1 MSKFMNPIRYKNLFF
16 LLFFISVNLCHAQMA
31 VPFKERYKAN
41 IKGDMT
47 IIANSILNRI
57 DKKNSPNDP
66 YNDQSIDAITNDEV
80 DMEYIDIDT
89 DKQTFSS
96 SSAALFQKD
105 EASKKIVYAGLYWSA
120 TYKYESGYKKGEDKF
135 VAFDNTREPFEEVLV
150 KFPTQKEYTAIKGE
164 IIFDGLKQKE
174 FKDAAPYAVYA
185 NITEQVKALENPFGF
200 YSVANIRAT
209 QGTLI
214 GGSAAGWTMIFV
226 YEDASMSEKF
236 IVSHDGFAGAS
247 SESVNVIFKGFKTQ
261 PQGNVQVKL
270 AGAALEGDFKVDGD
284 LFMFGSTKNK
294 DFTNVKTVT
303 RRYSNFFDSSITIE
317 DEHFK
322 YRIPDSK
329 NTLGYDSFLTT
340 LSNYNNRFIG
350 NNLDEATVRFKSS
363 GDVFYLFFS
372 AMAIETKP
380 AVETQEDNTK
390 LVYEDSKFKVVDKTT
405 NEEIVQGQTAED
417 SLSASLAQKAID
429 GLAQDSKEN
438 TKPIAERNEKITQE
452 KETKPVVASK
462 PIVEEEKTK
471 VKEAKEETKP
481 VVALKSDTKKVA
493 SKPLTSKTE
502 EIVVK
507 TEEPKTSI
515 KPDVAKV
522 TKTAEVKPE
531 SKPVVVAPEA
541 VKTETPKE
549 NKPVEVE
556 ILNDIDSP
564 KGYYLVV
571 NVFNERMN
579 AARFMKVLR
588 DNGLNPNYFVNPTNN
603 YMYVYLGY
611 VTSREEAD
619 KLIENK
625 LNNLYTEEMWIL
637 VVNMNK

>member
-1 MSKFMNPIRYKNLFF
+1 MSKFMNRKRYKNLF
-16 LLFFISVNLCHAQMA
+16 LILFFICVNWCHAQMA

-66 YNDQSIDAITNDEV
+66 YNDQSIDAITNDEI

-96 SSAALFQKD
+96 SSAALFQKN
-105 EASKKIVYAGLYWSA
+105 EAAKKIVYAGLYWSA

-150 KFPTQKEYTAIKGE
+150 KFPDQKEYSTVKGE
-164 IIFDGLKQKE
+164 IIFDGLKHRE

-185 NITEQVKALENPFGF
+185 DITEQVKALDNPFGF
-200 YSVANIRAT
+200 YMVANVRAT

-247 SESVNVIFKGFKTQ
+247 SESVNVVFKGFKTQ

-284 LFMFGSTKNK
+284 LFMFGSSKNK

-322 YRIPDSK
+322 YRIPDGK

-350 NNLDEATVRFKSS
+350 NNADEATVRFKSS

-380 AVETQEDNTK
+380 ATIATADNTK
-390 LVYEDSKFKVVDKTT
+390 LVYEDNKFKVFDKNT
-405 NEEIVQGQTAED
+405 NEEIVQNQTAED
-417 SLSASLAQKAID
+417 STATLLAIKAKEAFSQET
-429 GLAQDSKEN
+429 LENSKQ
-438 TKPIAERNEKITQE
+438 IAEQNEKINEVKEIKQ
-452 KETKPVVASK
+452 ETKPVEASK
-462 PIVEEEKTK
+462 P
-471 VKEAKEETKP
+471 ETKKEVLTP
-481 VVALKSDTKKVA
+481 PITKNEA
-493 SKPLTSKTE
+493 
-502 EIVVK
+502 VVK
-507 TEEPKTSI
+507 KDEPKTAV
-515 KPDVAKV
+515 KPDVTTV
-522 TKTAEVKPE
+522 TKSDEVK
-531 SKPVVVAPEA
+531 SKINPIVVAPEA
-541 VKTETPKE
+541 VKSEIPKE
-549 NKPVEVE
+549 NKSVEV
-556 ILNDIDSP
+556 LNDIDSP

-571 NVFNERMN
+571 NVFNERVN
-579 AARFMKVLR
+579 AARFMKSLR
-588 DNGLNPNYFVNPTNN
+588 DKGLNPNYFTNPANN

-611 VTSREEAD
+611 VTSREEAE

-625 LNNLYTEEMWIL
+625 LNNLYTEETWIL

>member
-1 MSKFMNPIRYKNLFF
+1 MNRKRCKNLFL
-16 LLFFISVNLCHAQMA
+16 LLFFISVSWCQAQMA
-31 VPFKERYKAN
+31 IPFKERYKAN

-66 YNDQSIDAITNDEV
+66 YNDQSINAITNDEI
-80 DMEYIDIDT
+80 DMEYIDIDD

-135 VAFDNTREPFEEVLV
+135 VAFDKTREPFEEILV
-150 KFPTQKEYTAIKGE
+150 KFPDQKEYTTIKGE
-164 IIFDGLKQKE
+164 IIFDGLKDKK

-185 NITEQVKALENPFGF
+185 DVTQQVQELGNPFGF
-200 YSVANIRAT
+200 YTVANVRAT

-226 YEDASMSEKF
+226 YEDLSMSEKF

-247 SESVNVIFKGFKTQ
+247 SESVNVVFKGFKTL
-261 PQGNVQVKL
+261 PEGNVNVKL

-284 LFMFGSTKNK
+284 LFLFGSTKNK
-294 DFTNVKTVT
+294 DFTNVKTIT

-317 DEHFK
+317 DEQFR

-350 NNLDEATVRFKSS
+350 NNLDEATVQFKSS
-363 GDVFYLFFS
+363 GDVFYLFLS

-380 AVETQEDNTK
+380 IKEEQEDNTK
-390 LVYEDSKFKVVDKTT
+390 LVYQDDKFKIVDKTT
-405 NEEIVQGQTAED
+405 NKEVVQKQPLQGSDET
-417 SLSASLAQKAID
+417 LLAQK
-429 GLAQDSKEN
+429 SKEAFAKDTSEN
-438 TKPIAERNEKITQE
+438 SKVIDEKTQNIAFEKEIQQETKPIAELIPETEKEVSAKSIDIAPKKETVVKKE
-452 KETKPVVASK
+452 EPKTLIKAEVSTVTKSIEPETKPVISVS
-462 PIVEEEKTK
+462 
-471 VKEAKEETKP
+471 ET
-481 VVALKSDTKKVA
+481 
-493 SKPLTSKTE
+493 
-502 EIVVK
+502 
-507 TEEPKTSI
+507 PK
-515 KPDVAKV
+515 A
-522 TKTAEVKPE
+522 
-531 SKPVVVAPEA
+531 
-541 VKTETPKE
+541 ETPKE
-549 NKPVEVE
+549 NEVLEVEV
-556 ILNDIDSP
+556 LNDIDSP

-571 NVFNERMN
+571 NVFNERVN
-579 AARFMKVLR
+579 AARFMKSLR
-588 DNGLNPNYFVNPTNN
+588 DKGLDPNYFTNPVNN
-603 YMYVYLGY
+603 YMYVYLDY
-611 VTSREEAD
+611 VSTRQDAD

-625 LNNLYTEEMWIL
+625 LNNSYTEEMWIL
-637 VVNMNK
+637 VVNMNN

>member
-1 MSKFMNPIRYKNLFF
+1 
-16 LLFFISVNLCHAQMA
+16 MA

-57 DKKNSPNDP
+57 DKKHSPNDP
-66 YNDQSIDAITNDEV
+66 YNDQSIDAITNDEI

-96 SSAALFQKD
+96 SSAALFQKN
-105 EASKKIVYAGLYWSA
+105 EAAKKIVYAGLYWSA

-150 KFPTQKEYTAIKGE
+150 KFPDQKEYATVKGE
-164 IIFDGLKQKE
+164 IIFDGLKHRE

-185 NITEQVKALENPFGF
+185 DITEQVKALNNPFGF
-200 YSVANIRAT
+200 YMVANVRAT

-247 SESVNVIFKGFKTQ
+247 SESVNVVFKGFKTQ
-261 PQGNVQVKL
+261 PQGNILVKL

-322 YRIPDSK
+322 YRIPDGK

-380 AVETQEDNTK
+380 VVETQEDTTK
-390 LVYEDSKFKVVDKTT
+390 LVYEDNKFKVVDKTT
-405 NEEIVQGQTAED
+405 NEEIVQNQTAED
-417 SLSASLAQKAID
+417 SLSASSAQKTID

-438 TKPIAERNEKITQE
+438 TKPIVAEIEKIAEVKKTKQE
-452 KETKPVVASK
+452 PKPVVTSK
-462 PIVEEEKTK
+462 PEPKKEPSTPIAKNETV
-471 VKEAKEETKP
+471 VKKEESK
-481 VVALKSDTKKVA
+481 A
-493 SKPLTSKTE
+493 S
-502 EIVVK
+502 V
-507 TEEPKTSI
+507 
-515 KPDVAKV
+515 KPDVATV
-522 TKTAEVKPE
+522 TKIAEVKP
-531 SKPVVVAPEA
+531 KTNPVVIAPET
-541 VKTETPKE
+541 VKTEIPKE
-549 NKPVEVE
+549 NKSVEV
-556 ILNDIDSP
+556 LNDIDSP

-571 NVFNERMN
+571 NVFNERVN
-579 AARFMKVLR
+579 AARFMKSLR
-588 DNGLNPNYFVNPTNN
+588 DKGLNPNYFTNPANN

-611 VTSREEAD
+611 VTSREEAE

-625 LNNLYTEEMWIL
+625 LNNLYTEETWIL

>member
-1 MSKFMNPIRYKNLFF
+1 MSKFMNRKRYKNLF
-16 LLFFISVNLCHAQMA
+16 LILFFICVNWCHAQMA

-57 DKKNSPNDP
+57 DRKNSPNDP
-66 YNDQSIDAITNDEV
+66 YNDQSIDAITNDEI

-96 SSAALFQKD
+96 SSAALFQKN

-150 KFPTQKEYTAIKGE
+150 KFPDQKEYSTVKGE
-164 IIFDGLKQKE
+164 IIFDGLKHRE

-185 NITEQVKALENPFGF
+185 DITEQVKALDNPFGF
-200 YSVANIRAT
+200 YMVANVRAT

-247 SESVNVIFKGFKTQ
+247 SESVNVVFKGFKTQ

-284 LFMFGSTKNK
+284 LFMFGSSKNK

-390 LVYEDSKFKVVDKTT
+390 LVYEDNKLKLVDKIS
-405 NEEIVQGQTAED
+405 NEEIVHNKPKVD
-417 SLSASLAQKAID
+417 SDETLLALKA
-429 GLAQDSKEN
+429 KEALTKDN
-438 TKPIAERNEKITQE
+438 VEYSKPITEQSEKIAE
-452 KETKPVVASK
+452 IKEIKSEPKPVAASK
-462 PIVEEEKTK
+462 P
-471 VKEAKEETKP
+471 ETKKEVSTP
-481 VVALKSDTKKVA
+481 PIAKKE
-493 SKPLTSKTE
+493 T
-502 EIVVK
+502 VVK
-507 TEEPKTSI
+507 KEEPKTSV
-515 KPDVAKV
+515 KPDVETVAKI
-522 TKTAEVKPE
+522 AEVKPK
-531 SKPVVVAPEA
+531 SNPIAAAAEA
-541 VKTETPKE
+541 IKTETPKE
-549 NKPVEVE
+549 SKQPEIEV
-556 ILNDIDSP
+556 LNDIDSP

-571 NVFNERMN
+571 NVFNERVN
-579 AARFMKVLR
+579 AARFMKSLR
-588 DNGLNPNYFVNPTNN
+588 DKGLNPNYFTNPANN
-603 YMYVYLGY
+603 YMYVYLGF
-611 VTSREEAD
+611 VNSREEAD
-619 KLIENK
+619 KLINSK
-625 LNNLYTEEMWIL
+625 LNNLYNEEMWIL

>member
-1 MSKFMNPIRYKNLFF
+1 MNRKRCKNLFL
-16 LLFFISVNLCHAQMA
+16 LLFFISVSWCQAQMA
-31 VPFKERYKAN
+31 IPFKERYKAN

-66 YNDQSIDAITNDEV
+66 YNDQSINAITNDEI
-80 DMEYIDIDT
+80 DMEYIDIDD

-105 EASKKIVYAGLYWSA
+105 EASIKIVYAGLYWSA

-135 VAFDNTREPFEEVLV
+135 VAFDKTRESFEEILV
-150 KFPTQKEYTAIKGE
+150 KFPDQKEYTTIKGE
-164 IIFDGLKQKE
+164 IIFDGLKDKK

-185 NITEQVKALENPFGF
+185 DVTQQVQELGNPFGF
-200 YSVANIRAT
+200 YTVANVRAT

-226 YEDASMSEKF
+226 YEDLSMSEKF

-247 SESVNVIFKGFKTQ
+247 SESVNVVFKGFKTQ
-261 PQGNVQVKL
+261 PEGNVNVKL

-294 DFTNVKTVT
+294 DFTNVKTIT

-317 DEHFK
+317 DEQFR

-350 NNLDEATVRFKSS
+350 NNLDEATVQFKSS

-380 AVETQEDNTK
+380 IKEEQEDNTDNTK
-390 LVYEDSKFKVVDKTT
+390 LVYQDDKFKIVDKTT
-405 NEEIVQGQTAED
+405 NKEVVQKQPLQGLDET
-417 SLSASLAQKAID
+417 LLAQK
-429 GLAQDSKEN
+429 SKEAFAKDTSEN
-438 TKPIAERNEKITQE
+438 SKVIDEKTQNIAFEKEIQQETKPIAELIPETKKEVSAKSIDIAPK
-452 KETKPVVASK
+452 KET
-462 PIVEEEKTK
+462 
-471 VKEAKEETKP
+471 
-481 VVALKSDTKKVA
+481 
-493 SKPLTSKTE
+493 
-502 EIVVK
+502 VVK
-507 TEEPKTSI
+507 KEEPKTSI
-515 KPDVAKV
+515 KAEVSTV
-522 TKTAEVKPE
+522 TKSIEPE
-531 SKPVVVAPEA
+531 TKPVIA
-541 VKTETPKE
+541 VSETPKAETPKE
-549 NKPVEVE
+549 NEVLEVEV
-556 ILNDIDSP
+556 LNDIDSP

-571 NVFNERMN
+571 NVFNERVN
-579 AARFMKVLR
+579 AARFMKSLR
-588 DNGLNPNYFVNPTNN
+588 DKGLDPNYFTNPVNN
-603 YMYVYLGY
+603 YMYVYLDY
-611 VTSREEAD
+611 VSTRQDAD

-625 LNNLYTEEMWIL
+625 LNNSYTEEMWIL
-637 VVNMNK
+637 VVNMNN

>member
-1 MSKFMNPIRYKNLFF
+1 MNRIRYKNLFF

-66 YNDQSIDAITNDEV
+66 YNDQSIDAITNDEI

-96 SSAALFQKD
+96 SSAALFQKN

-120 TYKYESGYKKGEDKF
+120 TYKYESGYKKGQDKF
-135 VAFDNTREPFEEVLV
+135 VAFDNTREPFEEVVV
-150 KFPTQKEYTAIKGE
+150 KFPDQKEYTTIKGE
-164 IIFDGLKQKE
+164 IIFDGLKHKE
-174 FKDAAPYAVYA
+174 FKDASPYAVYA
-185 NITEQVKALENPFGF
+185 DITEQVKALKNPFGF
-200 YSVANIRAT
+200 YTVGNVRAT

-247 SESVNVIFKGFKTQ
+247 SESVNVVFKGFKTQ

-284 LFMFGSTKNK
+284 LFMFGSSKNK
-294 DFTNVKTVT
+294 DFTNVKTIT

-322 YRIPDSK
+322 YRIPDGK

-350 NNLDEATVRFKSS
+350 NNADEATVRFKSS

-372 AMAIETKP
+372 AMAIETKS
-380 AVETQEDNTK
+380 AVEVQADTTK
-390 LVYEDSKFKVVDKTT
+390 LVYEDNKFKVVDKTT
-405 NEEIVQGQTAED
+405 NEEIVQNQTAED
-417 SLSASLAQKAID
+417 SLSTSLAQKAID

-438 TKPIAERNEKITQE
+438 TKAIVAEVEKIPE
-452 KETKPVVASK
+452 VKETKQEPK
-462 PIVEEEKTK
+462 PAVTAKP
-471 VKEAKEETKP
+471 EAKKEPSTPIAIKET
-481 VVALKSDTKKVA
+481 VTKK
-493 SKPLTSKTE
+493 
-502 EIVVK
+502 
-507 TEEPKTSI
+507 EEPKTST

-522 TKTAEVKPE
+522 TKTEEVKPE
-531 SKPVVVAPEA
+531 SKPVVVASET
-541 VKTETPKE
+541 VKSEKPKE

-556 ILNDIDSP
+556 VLNDIDSP

-588 DNGLNPNYFVNPTNN
+588 DKGLNPNYFINPANN

-637 VVNMNK
+637 VINMNK

>member
-1 MSKFMNPIRYKNLFF
+1 MNRKRYKNLF
-16 LLFFISVNLCHAQMA
+16 LILFFICVNWCHAQMA

-66 YNDQSIDAITNDEV
+66 YNDQSIDAITNDEI

-96 SSAALFQKD
+96 SSAALFQKN
-105 EASKKIVYAGLYWSA
+105 EAAKKIVYAGLYWSA

-150 KFPTQKEYTAIKGE
+150 KFPNQKEYSTVKGE
-164 IIFDGLKQKE
+164 IIFDGLKHRE

-185 NITEQVKALENPFGF
+185 DITEQVKALDNPFGF
-200 YSVANIRAT
+200 YMVANVRAT

-261 PQGNVQVKL
+261 PEGNVQVKL

-284 LFMFGSTKNK
+284 LFMFGSSKNK

-322 YRIPDSK
+322 YRIPDGK

-340 LSNYNNRFIG
+340 LTNYNNRFIG
-350 NNLDEATVRFKSS
+350 NNADEATVRFKSS

-380 AVETQEDNTK
+380 ATIATADNTK
-390 LVYEDSKFKVVDKTT
+390 LVYEDNKFKVFDKNT
-405 NEEIVQGQTAED
+405 NEEIVQNQTAED
-417 SLSASLAQKAID
+417 STATLLAIKAKEAFSQET
-429 GLAQDSKEN
+429 LENSKQ
-438 TKPIAERNEKITQE
+438 IAEQNEKINEVKEIKQ
-452 KETKPVVASK
+452 ETKPVEASK
-462 PIVEEEKTK
+462 L
-471 VKEAKEETKP
+471 ETKKEVLTP
-481 VVALKSDTKKVA
+481 PITKNEA
-493 SKPLTSKTE
+493 
-502 EIVVK
+502 VVK
-507 TEEPKTSI
+507 KDEPKTAV
-515 KPDVAKV
+515 KPDVTTV
-522 TKTAEVKPE
+522 TKSDEVK
-531 SKPVVVAPEA
+531 SKINPIVVAPEA
-541 VKTETPKE
+541 VKSEIPKE
-549 NKPVEVE
+549 NKSVEV
-556 ILNDIDSP
+556 LNDIDSP

-571 NVFNERMN
+571 NVFNERVN
-579 AARFMKVLR
+579 AARFMKSLR
-588 DNGLNPNYFVNPTNN
+588 DKGLNPNYFTNPANN

-611 VTSREEAD
+611 VTSREEAE

-625 LNNLYTEEMWIL
+625 LNNLYTEETWIL

>member
-1 MSKFMNPIRYKNLFF
+1 
-16 LLFFISVNLCHAQMA
+16 MA

-57 DKKNSPNDP
+57 DRKNSPNDP
-66 YNDQSIDAITNDEV
+66 YNDQSIDAITNDEI

-96 SSAALFQKD
+96 SSAALFQKN

-150 KFPTQKEYTAIKGE
+150 KFPDQKEYSTVKGE
-164 IIFDGLKQKE
+164 IIFDGLKHRE

-185 NITEQVKALENPFGF
+185 DITEQVKALDNPFGF
-200 YSVANIRAT
+200 YMVANVRAT

-247 SESVNVIFKGFKTQ
+247 SESVNVVFKGFKTQ

-284 LFMFGSTKNK
+284 LFMFGSSKNK

-390 LVYEDSKFKVVDKTT
+390 LVYEDNKLKLVDKIS
-405 NEEIVQGQTAED
+405 NEEIVHNKPKVD
-417 SLSASLAQKAID
+417 SDETLLALKA
-429 GLAQDSKEN
+429 KEALTKDN
-438 TKPIAERNEKITQE
+438 VEYSKPITEQSEKIAE
-452 KETKPVVASK
+452 IKEIKSEPKPVAASK
-462 PIVEEEKTK
+462 P
-471 VKEAKEETKP
+471 ETKKEVSTP
-481 VVALKSDTKKVA
+481 PIAKKE
-493 SKPLTSKTE
+493 T
-502 EIVVK
+502 VVK
-507 TEEPKTSI
+507 KEEPKTSV
-515 KPDVAKV
+515 KPDVETVAKI
-522 TKTAEVKPE
+522 AEVKPK
-531 SKPVVVAPEA
+531 SNPIAAAAEA
-541 VKTETPKE
+541 IKTETPKE
-549 NKPVEVE
+549 SKQPEIEV
-556 ILNDIDSP
+556 LNDIDSP

-571 NVFNERMN
+571 NVFNERVN
-579 AARFMKVLR
+579 AARFMKSLR
-588 DNGLNPNYFVNPTNN
+588 DKGLNPNYFTNPANN
-603 YMYVYLGY
+603 YMYVYLGF
-611 VTSREEAD
+611 VNSREEAD
-619 KLIENK
+619 KLINSK
-625 LNNLYTEEMWIL
+625 LNNLYNEEMWIL

>member
-1 MSKFMNPIRYKNLFF
+1 MNQIRYKNLF
-16 LLFFISVNLCHAQMA
+16 LVLFFISVNFCHAQMA

-57 DKKNSPNDP
+57 DKKNSPNNP
-66 YNDQSIDAITNDEV
+66 YNDQSIDAITNDEI

-96 SSAALFQKD
+96 SSAALFQKN

-135 VAFDNTREPFEEVLV
+135 VAFDKSRESFQDVLV
-150 KFPTQKEYTAIKGE
+150 KFPDQKEYATIKGE
-164 IIFDGLKQKE
+164 IIFDGLKHKE

-185 NITEQVKALENPFGF
+185 DITEQVKDLKNPFGF
-200 YSVANIRAT
+200 YTVANVRAT

-247 SESVNVIFKGFKTQ
+247 NEVVDVVFTGFKTQ
-261 PQGNVQVKL
+261 PQGNVHVKL

-284 LFMFGSTKNK
+284 LFMFGSSKNK
-294 DFTNVKTVT
+294 DFTNVKTLT

-350 NNLDEATVRFKSS
+350 NNLDEATVRFKST

-380 AVETQEDNTK
+380 AIETQEDNTK
-390 LVYEDSKFKVVDKTT
+390 FVYENNTFKLVDKTT
-405 NEEIVQGQTAED
+405 NEEIVQNQTTVD
-417 SLSASLAQKAID
+417 SLSASLAQKTID
-429 GLAQDSKEN
+429 GLAQVSKEKTKSMAEQN
-438 TKPIAERNEKITQE
+438 EIIPQNKETKPIAASKPSVEEDKAIV

-462 PIVEEEKTK
+462 P
-471 VKEAKEETKP
+471 
-481 VVALKSDTKKVA
+481 DTKKDV
-493 SKPLTSKTE
+493 SRPLTSKTE
-502 EIVVK
+502 EVVAK
-507 TEEPKTSI
+507 KEEPKTS
-515 KPDVAKV
+515 KKQDVAKV
-522 TKTAEVKPE
+522 VKSDEVKTE
-531 SKPVVVAPEA
+531 SKPVVVSETVKPENS
-541 VKTETPKE
+541 KETKPKE
-549 NKPVEVE
+549 IEV
-556 ILNDIDSP
+556 LNDIDSP

-571 NVFNERMN
+571 NVFNERVN
-579 AARFMKVLR
+579 AARFMKSLR
-588 DNGLNPNYFVNPTNN
+588 DKGLDPNYFVNPANN
-603 YMYVYLGY
+603 YMYVYLNY
-611 VTSREEAD
+611 VNSRDEAE
-619 KLIENK
+619 KLVENK

-637 VVNMNK
+637 VINMNK

>member
-1 MSKFMNPIRYKNLFF
+1 MNRIRYKILFF

-66 YNDQSIDAITNDEV
+66 YNDQSIDAITNDEI

-96 SSAALFQKD
+96 SSAALFQKN
-105 EASKKIVYAGLYWSA
+105 EASKKIIYAGLYWSA

-150 KFPTQKEYTAIKGE
+150 KFPDQKEYATIKGE
-164 IIFDGLKQKE
+164 IIFDGLKHKE

-185 NITEQVKALENPFGF
+185 DITEQVKALKNPFGF
-200 YSVANIRAT
+200 YTVGNVRAT

-247 SESVNVIFKGFKTQ
+247 SESVNVVFKGFKTQ

-284 LFMFGSTKNK
+284 LFMFGSSKNK

-322 YRIPDSK
+322 YRIPDGK

-350 NNLDEATVRFKSS
+350 NNMEEATVRFKSS

-372 AMAIETKP
+372 SMAIETKP
-380 AVETQEDNTK
+380 AVEKQEDNTK
-390 LVYEDSKFKVVDKTT
+390 VVYEDNKFKVVDKTN
-405 NEEIVQGQTAED
+405 NEEIVQNQTTED
-417 SLSASLAQKAID
+417 STAALLALKA
-429 GLAQDSKEN
+429 KEAFTQN
-438 TKPIAERNEKITQE
+438 TLENSKPIAEQNKKI
-452 KETKPVVASK
+452 
-462 PIVEEEKTK
+462 
-471 VKEAKEETKP
+471 
-481 VVALKSDTKKVA
+481 
-493 SKPLTSKTE
+493 
-502 EIVVK
+502 
-507 TEEPKTSI
+507 
-515 KPDVAKV
+515 
-522 TKTAEVKPE
+522 AEVKEIKQETKQVTVSKQETKKEVSTVSSSPIAKKEMVVKKEE
-531 SKPVVVAPEA
+531 SE
-541 VKTETPKE
+541 VKTPVKQEVALANKNNEVKTQTSPVAVVSETVKSETPNEIKA
-549 NKPVEVE
+549 VEV
-556 ILNDIDSP
+556 LNDIDSP

-571 NVFNERMN
+571 NVFNERVN
-579 AARFMKVLR
+579 AARFMKSLR
-588 DNGLNPNYFVNPTNN
+588 DKGLNPNYFTNPANN

-611 VTSREEAD
+611 VTTRQEAD
-619 KLIENK
+619 KLLENK
-625 LNNLYTEEMWIL
+625 LNNLYTEETWIL

>member
-1 MSKFMNPIRYKNLFF
+1 MNRKRCKNLFL
-16 LLFFISVNLCHAQMA
+16 LLFFISVSWCQAQMA
-31 VPFKERYKAN
+31 IPFKERYKSN

-66 YNDQSIDAITNDEV
+66 YNDQSINAITNDEI
-80 DMEYIDIDT
+80 DMEYIDIDD

-135 VAFDNTREPFEEVLV
+135 VAFDKTREPFEEIFV
-150 KFPTQKEYTAIKGE
+150 KFPDQKEYTTIKGE
-164 IIFDGLKQKE
+164 IIFDGLKDKK

-185 NITEQVKALENPFGF
+185 DVTQQVQELGNPFGF
-200 YSVANIRAT
+200 YTVANIKAT

-226 YEDASMSEKF
+226 YEDLSMSEKF

-247 SESVNVIFKGFKTQ
+247 SESVNVVFKGFKTL
-261 PQGNVQVKL
+261 PEGNVNVKL

-294 DFTNVKTVT
+294 DFTNVKTIT

-317 DEHFK
+317 DEQFR

-350 NNLDEATVRFKSS
+350 NNLDEATVQFKSS

-380 AVETQEDNTK
+380 IKEEQEDNTK
-390 LVYEDSKFKVVDKTT
+390 LVYQDDKFKIVDKTT
-405 NEEIVQGQTAED
+405 NKEVVQKQPLQGSDET
-417 SLSASLAQKAID
+417 LLAQK
-429 GLAQDSKEN
+429 SKEAFAKDTSEN
-438 TKPIAERNEKITQE
+438 SKVIDEKTQNIAFEKEIQQETKPIAELIPETKKEVSAKSIDIAPKKETVVKKE
-452 KETKPVVASK
+452 ESKTSIKAEVSTVTKSIEPETKPVIAVS
-462 PIVEEEKTK
+462 
-471 VKEAKEETKP
+471 ET
-481 VVALKSDTKKVA
+481 
-493 SKPLTSKTE
+493 
-502 EIVVK
+502 
-507 TEEPKTSI
+507 PK
-515 KPDVAKV
+515 A
-522 TKTAEVKPE
+522 
-531 SKPVVVAPEA
+531 
-541 VKTETPKE
+541 ETPKE
-549 NKPVEVE
+549 NEVLEVEV
-556 ILNDIDSP
+556 LNDIDSP

-571 NVFNERMN
+571 NVFNERVN
-579 AARFMKVLR
+579 AARFMKSLR
-588 DNGLNPNYFVNPTNN
+588 DKGLDPNYFTNPVNN
-603 YMYVYLGY
+603 YMYVYLDY
-611 VTSREEAD
+611 VSTRQDAD

-625 LNNLYTEEMWIL
+625 LNNSYTEEMWIL
-637 VVNMNK
+637 VVNMNN

>member
-1 MSKFMNPIRYKNLFF
+1 MNLKRCKNLV
-16 LLFFISVNLCHAQMA
+16 LILFFISVNWCHAQMA

-57 DKKNSPNDP
+57 DRKNSPNDA
-66 YNDQSIDAITNDEV
+66 YNDQSIDAVTNDEI

-96 SSAALFQKD
+96 SSAALFQKN

-135 VAFDNTREPFEEVLV
+135 VAFDNTREAFEEVLV
-150 KFPTQKEYTAIKGE
+150 KFPDQKEYSTVKGE
-164 IIFDGLKQKE
+164 LIFDGLKHRE

-185 NITEQVKALENPFGF
+185 DITEQVKALANPFGF
-200 YSVANIRAT
+200 YTVANVRAT

-247 SESVNVIFKGFKTQ
+247 SESVNVIFRGFRTQ
-261 PQGNVQVKL
+261 PQGNVHVKL

-284 LFMFGSTKNK
+284 LFMFGSSKNK
-294 DFTNVKTVT
+294 DFTNVKTIT

-340 LSNYNNRFIG
+340 LTNYKNRFIG

-380 AVETQEDNTK
+380 AVETQEENTK
-390 LVYEDSKFKVVDKTT
+390 LVYEESKFKVVDKTT
-405 NEEIVQGQTAED
+405 NEEIVQNQATED
-417 SLSASLAQKAID
+417 STATLLALKAKEAF
-429 GLAQDSKEN
+429 AQETVKSS
-438 TKPIAERNEKITQE
+438 KPIVERNEKITEVKEIKQE
-452 KETKPVVASK
+452 PKPVVTSK
-462 PIVEEEKTK
+462 SEDKEKISTPI
-471 VKEAKEETKP
+471 
-481 VVALKSDTKKVA
+481 TKKDA
-493 SKPLTSKTE
+493 
-502 EIVVK
+502 VVK
-507 TEEPKTSI
+507 KEEPKTS
-515 KPDVAKV
+515 
-522 TKTAEVKPE
+522 VKPAAATVVKTNE
-531 SKPVVVAPEA
+531 VEPKTKPIVVAPEA
-541 VKTETPKE
+541 VKTEIPKE
-549 NKPVEVE
+549 SKQAEIEV
-556 ILNDIDSP
+556 LNNIDSP

-571 NVFNERMN
+571 NVFNERVN
-579 AARFMKVLR
+579 AARFMKSLR
-588 DNGLNPNYFVNPTNN
+588 DKGLDPNYFTNPVNN
-603 YMYVYLGY
+603 YMYVYVDY
-611 VTSREEAD
+611 VSTRQEAD

>member
-1 MSKFMNPIRYKNLFF
+1 
-16 LLFFISVNLCHAQMA
+16 MA

-57 DKKNSPNDP
+57 DRKNSPNDP
-66 YNDQSIDAITNDEV
+66 YNDQSIDAITNDEI

-96 SSAALFQKD
+96 SSAALFQKN

-135 VAFDNTREPFEEVLV
+135 VAFDNTREAFEEVLV
-150 KFPTQKEYTAIKGE
+150 KFPDQKEYSTVNGE
-164 IIFDGLKQKE
+164 IIFDGLKHKE

-185 NITEQVKALENPFGF
+185 DITEQVKALDNPFGF
-200 YSVANIRAT
+200 YMVANVRAT

-247 SESVNVIFKGFKTQ
+247 SESVNVVFKGFKTQ

-284 LFMFGSTKNK
+284 LFMFGSSKNK

-390 LVYEDSKFKVVDKTT
+390 LVYEDNKLKLVDKIS
-405 NEEIVQGQTAED
+405 NEEIVHNKPKVD
-417 SLSASLAQKAID
+417 SDETLLALKA
-429 GLAQDSKEN
+429 KEALTKDN
-438 TKPIAERNEKITQE
+438 VEYSKPITEQSQKIAEI
-452 KETKPVVASK
+452 KEIKSEPKPVAASK
-462 PIVEEEKTK
+462 P
-471 VKEAKEETKP
+471 ETKKEVSTQP
-481 VVALKSDTKKVA
+481 IAKKETITKNFC
-493 SKPLTSKTE
+493 KT
-502 EIVVK
+502 
-507 TEEPKTSI
+507 
-515 KPDVAKV
+515 
-522 TKTAEVKPE
+522 
-531 SKPVVVAPEA
+531 
-541 VKTETPKE
+541 
-549 NKPVEVE
+549 
-556 ILNDIDSP
+556 
-564 KGYYLVV
+564 
-571 NVFNERMN
+571 RC
-579 AARFMKVLR
+579 
-588 DNGLNPNYFVNPTNN
+588 
-603 YMYVYLGY
+603 
-611 VTSREEAD
+611 
-619 KLIENK
+619 
-625 LNNLYTEEMWIL
+625 
-637 VVNMNK
+637 

>member
-1 MSKFMNPIRYKNLFF
+1 MNRKRCKNLFL
-16 LLFFISVNLCHAQMA
+16 LLFFISVSWCQAQMA
-31 VPFKERYKAN
+31 IPFKERYKSN

-66 YNDQSIDAITNDEV
+66 YNDQSINAITNDEI
-80 DMEYIDIDT
+80 DMEYIDIDD

-105 EASKKIVYAGLYWSA
+105 EASKKIIYAGLYWSA

-135 VAFDNTREPFEEVLV
+135 VAFDKTREPFEEIFV
-150 KFPTQKEYTAIKGE
+150 KFPDQKEYTTIKGE
-164 IIFDGLKQKE
+164 IIFDGLKDKK

-185 NITEQVKALENPFGF
+185 DVTQQVQELGNPFGF
-200 YSVANIRAT
+200 YTVANIKAT

-226 YEDASMSEKF
+226 YEDLSMSEKF

-247 SESVNVIFKGFKTQ
+247 SESVNVVFKGFKTL
-261 PQGNVQVKL
+261 PEGNVNVKL

-284 LFMFGSTKNK
+284 LFLFGSTKNK
-294 DFTNVKTVT
+294 DFTNVKTIT

-317 DEHFK
+317 DEQFR

-350 NNLDEATVRFKSS
+350 NNLDEATVQFKSS

-380 AVETQEDNTK
+380 IKEEQEDNTK
-390 LVYEDSKFKVVDKTT
+390 LVYQDDKFKIVDKTT
-405 NEEIVQGQTAED
+405 NKEVVQKQPLQGSDET
-417 SLSASLAQKAID
+417 LLAQK
-429 GLAQDSKEN
+429 SKEAFAKDTSEN
-438 TKPIAERNEKITQE
+438 SKVIDEKTQNIAFEKEIQQETKPIAELIPETKKEVSAKSIDIAPKKETVVKKE
-452 KETKPVVASK
+452 ESKTSIKAEVSTVTKSIEPETKPVIAVS
-462 PIVEEEKTK
+462 
-471 VKEAKEETKP
+471 ET
-481 VVALKSDTKKVA
+481 
-493 SKPLTSKTE
+493 
-502 EIVVK
+502 
-507 TEEPKTSI
+507 PK
-515 KPDVAKV
+515 A
-522 TKTAEVKPE
+522 
-531 SKPVVVAPEA
+531 
-541 VKTETPKE
+541 ETPKE
-549 NKPVEVE
+549 NEVLEVEV
-556 ILNDIDSP
+556 LNDIDSP

-571 NVFNERMN
+571 NVFNERVN
-579 AARFMKVLR
+579 AARFMKSLR
-588 DNGLNPNYFVNPTNN
+588 DKGLDPNYFTNPVNN
-603 YMYVYLGY
+603 YMYVYLDY
-611 VTSREEAD
+611 VSTRQDAD

-625 LNNLYTEEMWIL
+625 LNNSYTEEMWIL
-637 VVNMNK
+637 VVNMNN

>member
-1 MSKFMNPIRYKNLFF
+1 MNKIRYKNLFF

-66 YNDQSIDAITNDEV
+66 YNDQSIDAITNDEI

-96 SSAALFQKD
+96 SSAALFQKN

-120 TYKYESGYKKGEDKF
+120 TYKYESGYKKGQDKF
-135 VAFDNTREPFEEVLV
+135 VAFDNTREPFEEIVV
-150 KFPTQKEYTAIKGE
+150 KFPDQKEYATIKGE
-164 IIFDGLKQKE
+164 IIFDGLKHKE

-185 NITEQVKALENPFGF
+185 DITEQVKALKNPFGF
-200 YSVANIRAT
+200 YTVGNVRAT

-247 SESVNVIFKGFKTQ
+247 SESVNVVFKGFKTQ

-284 LFMFGSTKNK
+284 LFMFGSSKNK

-322 YRIPDSK
+322 YRIPDGK

-350 NNLDEATVRFKSS
+350 NNMDEATVRFKSS

-380 AVETQEDNTK
+380 AVEVQADTTK
-390 LVYEDSKFKVVDKTT
+390 LVYEDNKFKVVDKTT
-405 NEEIVQGQTAED
+405 NEEIVQNQTAND

-438 TKPIAERNEKITQE
+438 TKSIVAEVEKIPE
-452 KETKPVVASK
+452 VKETKQEPKPAVTSK
-462 PIVEEEKTK
+462 P
-471 VKEAKEETKP
+471 EAKKEPSTPIAKKET
-481 VVALKSDTKKVA
+481 VTKK
-493 SKPLTSKTE
+493 
-502 EIVVK
+502 
-507 TEEPKTSI
+507 EEPKTAV
-515 KPDVAKV
+515 KPDVVKV
-522 TKTAEVKPE
+522 TKTDEVKP
-531 SKPVVVAPEA
+531 KINPVVVAPEA

-549 NKPVEVE
+549 GKQPEIEV
-556 ILNDIDSP
+556 LNDIDSP

-571 NVFNERMN
+571 NVFNERVN
-579 AARFMKVLR
+579 AARFMKSLR
-588 DNGLNPNYFVNPTNN
+588 DKGLNPNYFTNPANN

-611 VTSREEAD
+611 VTTREEAD

-637 VVNMNK
+637 VINMNK

>member
-1 MSKFMNPIRYKNLFF
+1 
-16 LLFFISVNLCHAQMA
+16 MA

-66 YNDQSIDAITNDEV
+66 YNDQSIDAITNDEI

-96 SSAALFQKD
+96 SSAALFQKN

-120 TYKYESGYKKGEDKF
+120 TYKYESGYKKGQDNF
-135 VAFDNTREPFEEVLV
+135 VAFDKTRDPFEEVLV
-150 KFPTQKEYTAIKGE
+150 KFPDQKEYETIKGE
-164 IIFDGLKQKE
+164 IIFDGLKHRE

-185 NITEQVKALENPFGF
+185 DITEQVKALKNPFGF
-200 YSVANIRAT
+200 YTVANIRAT

-226 YEDASMSEKF
+226 YEDAAMSEKF

-247 SESVNVIFKGFKTQ
+247 SESVNVVFKGFQTQ
-261 PQGNVQVKL
+261 PEGNIQVKL

-284 LFMFGSTKNK
+284 LFMFGSSKNK

-303 RRYSNFFDSSITIE
+303 RKYSNFFDSSITIE

-350 NNLDEATVRFKSS
+350 NNADEATVRFKSS

-380 AVETQEDNTK
+380 SVEIKEDNAK
-390 LVYEDSKFKVVDKTT
+390 LVYEDNKFKVIDKNT
-405 NEEIVQGQTAED
+405 NEEIVQNQTAED
-417 SLSASLAQKAID
+417 SLANSLAIKTIAASTQE
-429 GLAQDSKEN
+429 SKEN
-438 TKPIAERNEKITQE
+438 
-452 KETKPVVASK
+452 SK
-462 PIVEEEKTK
+462 PISNQTEKIAEVKQIKQEEAKPVTTSKPETKKEVSNATSSAVAKKETVVKKEELEVKTQAKQEVASATKNTEVKTQTNPVVVTPETVKTEKTK
-471 VKEAKEETKP
+471 ES
-481 VVALKSDTKKVA
+481 KSI
-493 SKPLTSKTE
+493 E
-502 EIVVK
+502 
-507 TEEPKTSI
+507 
-515 KPDVAKV
+515 
-522 TKTAEVKPE
+522 AEV
-531 SKPVVVAPEA
+531 
-541 VKTETPKE
+541 
-549 NKPVEVE
+549 
-556 ILNDIDSP
+556 LNGIDSP

-571 NVFNERMN
+571 NVFNERVN
-579 AARFMKVLR
+579 AARFMKSLR
-588 DNGLNPNYFVNPTNN
+588 DKGLNPNYFTNPANN
-603 YMYVYLGY
+603 YMYVYLSH
-611 VTSREEAD
+611 VNSKDEAE
-619 KLIENK
+619 KLVENK
-625 LNNLYTEEMWIL
+625 LNNSYTEETWIL

>member
-1 MSKFMNPIRYKNLFF
+1 HIMSKFMNRKRYKNLF
-16 LLFFISVNLCHAQMA
+16 LILFFICVNWCHAQMA

-66 YNDQSIDAITNDEV
+66 YNDQSIDAITNDEI

-96 SSAALFQKD
+96 SSAALFQKN
-105 EASKKIVYAGLYWSA
+105 EAAKKIVYAGLYWSA

-150 KFPTQKEYTAIKGE
+150 KFPDQKEYSTVKGE
-164 IIFDGLKQKE
+164 IIFDGLKHRE

-185 NITEQVKALENPFGF
+185 DITEQVKALDNPFGF
-200 YSVANIRAT
+200 YMVANVRAT

-247 SESVNVIFKGFKTQ
+247 SESVNVVFKGFKTQ

-284 LFMFGSTKNK
+284 LFMFGSSKNK

-322 YRIPDSK
+322 YRIPDGK

-350 NNLDEATVRFKSS
+350 NNADEATVRFKSS

-380 AVETQEDNTK
+380 ATIATADNTK
-390 LVYEDSKFKVVDKTT
+390 LVYEDNKFKVFDKNT
-405 NEEIVQGQTAED
+405 NEEIVQNQTAED
-417 SLSASLAQKAID
+417 STATLLAIKAKEAFSQET
-429 GLAQDSKEN
+429 LENSKQ
-438 TKPIAERNEKITQE
+438 IAEQNEKINEVKEIKQ
-452 KETKPVVASK
+452 ETKPVEASK
-462 PIVEEEKTK
+462 P
-471 VKEAKEETKP
+471 ETKKEVLTP
-481 VVALKSDTKKVA
+481 PITKNEA
-493 SKPLTSKTE
+493 
-502 EIVVK
+502 VVK
-507 TEEPKTSI
+507 KDEPKTAV
-515 KPDVAKV
+515 KPDVTTV
-522 TKTAEVKPE
+522 TKSDEVK
-531 SKPVVVAPEA
+531 SKINPIVVAPEA
-541 VKTETPKE
+541 VKSEIPKE
-549 NKPVEVE
+549 NKSVEV
-556 ILNDIDSP
+556 LNDIDSP

-571 NVFNERMN
+571 NVFNERVN
-579 AARFMKVLR
+579 AARFMKSLR
-588 DNGLNPNYFVNPTNN
+588 DKGLNPNYFTNPANN

-611 VTSREEAD
+611 VTSREEAE

-625 LNNLYTEEMWIL
+625 LNNLYTEETWIL

>member
-1 MSKFMNPIRYKNLFF
+1 MNQIRYKNLF
-16 LLFFISVNLCHAQMA
+16 LVLFFISFNFCHAQMA

-57 DKKNSPNDP
+57 DKKNSPNNP
-66 YNDQSIDAITNDEV
+66 YNDQSIDAITNDEI

-96 SSAALFQKD
+96 SSAALFQKN

-135 VAFDNTREPFEEVLV
+135 VAFDKSRESFQDVLV
-150 KFPTQKEYTAIKGE
+150 KFPDQKEYATIKGE
-164 IIFDGLKQKE
+164 IIFDGLKHKE

-185 NITEQVKALENPFGF
+185 DITEQVKDLKNPFGF
-200 YSVANIRAT
+200 YTVANVRAT

-247 SESVNVIFKGFKTQ
+247 NEVVDVVFTGFKTQ
-261 PQGNVQVKL
+261 PQGNVHVKL

-284 LFMFGSTKNK
+284 LFMFGSSKKK

-350 NNLDEATVRFKSS
+350 NDLDEATVRFKST

-380 AVETQEDNTK
+380 AIETQEDNTK
-390 LVYEDSKFKVVDKTT
+390 FVYENNTFKLVDKTT
-405 NEEIVQGQTAED
+405 NEEIVQNQTAVD
-417 SLSASLAQKAID
+417 SLSASLAQKTID
-429 GLAQDSKEN
+429 GLAQVSKEKIKPVAKQN
-438 TKPIAERNEKITQE
+438 EIIPQNKETKPRVEKEKAIV

-462 PIVEEEKTK
+462 PD
-471 VKEAKEETKP
+471 AKKD
-481 VVALKSDTKKVA
+481 VSR
-493 SKPLTSKTE
+493 PLTSKKE
-502 EIVVK
+502 EVVAK
-507 TEEPKTSI
+507 KEDPKTS
-515 KPDVAKV
+515 KKQDVAKV
-522 TKTAEVKPE
+522 VKSDEVKTE
-531 SKPVVVAPEA
+531 SKPVVVSEAAKPEN
-541 VKTETPKE
+541 PKE
-549 NKPVEVE
+549 TKPKEIEV
-556 ILNDIDSP
+556 LNDIDSP

-571 NVFNERMN
+571 NVFNERVN
-579 AARFMKVLR
+579 AARFMKSLR
-588 DNGLNPNYFVNPTNN
+588 DKGLDPNYFVNPANN
-603 YMYVYLGY
+603 YMYVYLSY
-611 VTSREEAD
+611 VNSRDEAE
-619 KLIENK
+619 KLVENK

-637 VVNMNK
+637 VINMNK

>member
-1 MSKFMNPIRYKNLFF
+1 MSKFMNRKRCKNLFLIFF
-16 LLFFISVNLCHAQMA
+16 LISVSWSHAQMA
-31 VPFKERYKAN
+31 IPFKERYKAN
-41 IKGDMT
+41 LKGDMT

-57 DKKNSPNDP
+57 DKKYAPNDP
-66 YNDQSIDAITNDEV
+66 YNDQSIDAITNDEI

-96 SSAALFQKD
+96 SSAALFQKNED
-105 EASKKIVYAGLYWSA
+105 SKKIVYAGLYWSA
-120 TYKYESGYKKGEDKF
+120 TYKYESGYKKGEDNF
-135 VAFDNTREPFEEVLV
+135 VAFDKTREPFEEVLV
-150 KFPTQKEYTAIKGE
+150 KFPDQKEYTTIKGE
-164 IIFDGLKQKE
+164 IIFDGLKHRE

-185 NITEQVKALENPFGF
+185 DITEYVTALQNPYGF
-200 YSVANIRAT
+200 YTVGNVRAT

-226 YEDASMSEKF
+226 YEDESMSEKF

-261 PQGNVQVKL
+261 PQGDVKVKL

-284 LFMFGSTKNK
+284 LLMFGSSKNK

-322 YRIPDSK
+322 YRIPDGK

-350 NNLDEATVRFKSS
+350 NNADEATVRFKSS

-380 AVETQEDNTK
+380 AVELQDDTTK

-405 NEEIVQGQTAED
+405 NEEIIQNQTLED
-417 SLSASLAQKAID
+417 SQYASLAQKAID
-429 GLAQDSKEN
+429 GLAHDSKEN
-438 TKPIAERNEKITQE
+438 TKPIAEQNEIISKA
-452 KETKPVVASK
+452 KETKPLVALK

-471 VKEAKEETKP
+471 VKETKEETKP
-481 VVALKSDTKKVA
+481 VVASKADTKKDA

-502 EIVVK
+502 ETVVE

-522 TKTAEVKPE
+522 PKTAEVTPE
-531 SKPVVVAPEA
+531 SKPVVASET
-541 VKTETPKE
+541 VKSEKQKE
-549 NKPVEVE
+549 NKPVEV
-556 ILNDIDSP
+556 LNDIDTP

-571 NVFNERMN
+571 NVFNERVN

-588 DNGLNPNYFVNPTNN
+588 DRGLNPNYFVNPTNN

-611 VTSREEAD
+611 ITSKEEAD
-619 KLIENK
+619 KLIENN
-625 LNNLYTEEMWIL
+625 LNNLYSEEMWIL

>member
-1 MSKFMNPIRYKNLFF
+1 MNRKRCKNLFL
-16 LLFFISVNLCHAQMA
+16 LLFFISVSWCQAQMA
-31 VPFKERYKAN
+31 IPFKERYKSN

-66 YNDQSIDAITNDEV
+66 YNDQSINAITNDEI
-80 DMEYIDIDT
+80 DMEYIDIDD

-135 VAFDNTREPFEEVLV
+135 VAFDKTREPFEEILV
-150 KFPTQKEYTAIKGE
+150 KFPDQKEYTTIKGE
-164 IIFDGLKQKE
+164 IIFDGLKDKK

-185 NITEQVKALENPFGF
+185 DVTQQVQELGNPFGF
-200 YSVANIRAT
+200 YTVANVRAT

-226 YEDASMSEKF
+226 YEDLSMSEKF

-247 SESVNVIFKGFKTQ
+247 SESVNVVFKGFKTL
-261 PQGNVQVKL
+261 PEGNVNVKL

-284 LFMFGSTKNK
+284 LFLFGSTKNK
-294 DFTNVKTVT
+294 DFTNVKTIT

-317 DEHFK
+317 DEQFR

-350 NNLDEATVRFKSS
+350 NNLDEATVQFKSS
-363 GDVFYLFFS
+363 GDVFYLFLS

-380 AVETQEDNTK
+380 IKEEQEDNTK
-390 LVYEDSKFKVVDKTT
+390 LVYQDDKFKIVDKTT
-405 NEEIVQGQTAED
+405 NKEVVQKQPLQGSDET
-417 SLSASLAQKAID
+417 LLAQK
-429 GLAQDSKEN
+429 SKEAFAKDTSEN
-438 TKPIAERNEKITQE
+438 SKVIDEKTQNIAFEKEIQQETKPIAELIPETKKEVSAKSIDIAPKKETVVKKE
-452 KETKPVVASK
+452 EPKTLIKAEVSTVTKSIEPETKPVISVS
-462 PIVEEEKTK
+462 
-471 VKEAKEETKP
+471 ET
-481 VVALKSDTKKVA
+481 
-493 SKPLTSKTE
+493 
-502 EIVVK
+502 
-507 TEEPKTSI
+507 PK
-515 KPDVAKV
+515 A
-522 TKTAEVKPE
+522 
-531 SKPVVVAPEA
+531 
-541 VKTETPKE
+541 ETPKE
-549 NKPVEVE
+549 NEVLEVEV
-556 ILNDIDSP
+556 LNDIDSP

-571 NVFNERMN
+571 NVFNERVN
-579 AARFMKVLR
+579 AARFMKSLR
-588 DNGLNPNYFVNPTNN
+588 DKGLDPNYFTNPVNN
-603 YMYVYLGY
+603 YMYVYLDY
-611 VTSREEAD
+611 VSTRQDAD

-625 LNNLYTEEMWIL
+625 LNNSYTEEMWIL
-637 VVNMNK
+637 VVNMNN

>member
-1 MSKFMNPIRYKNLFF
+1 MNRKRCKNLFL
-16 LLFFISVNLCHAQMA
+16 LLFFISVSWCQAQMA
-31 VPFKERYKAN
+31 IPFKERYKAN

-66 YNDQSIDAITNDEV
+66 YNDQSINAITNDEI
-80 DMEYIDIDT
+80 DMEYIDIDD

-105 EASKKIVYAGLYWSA
+105 EASKKIIYAGLYWSA

-135 VAFDNTREPFEEVLV
+135 VAFDKTREPFEEILV
-150 KFPTQKEYTAIKGE
+150 KFPDQKEYTTIKGE
-164 IIFDGLKQKE
+164 IIFDGLKDKK

-185 NITEQVKALENPFGF
+185 DVTQQVQELGNPFGF
-200 YSVANIRAT
+200 YTVANVRAT

-226 YEDASMSEKF
+226 YEDLSMSEKF

-247 SESVNVIFKGFKTQ
+247 SESVNVVFKGFKTL
-261 PQGNVQVKL
+261 PEGNVNVKL

-284 LFMFGSTKNK
+284 LFLFGSTKNK
-294 DFTNVKTVT
+294 DFTNVKTIT

-317 DEHFK
+317 DEQFR

-350 NNLDEATVRFKSS
+350 NNLDEATVQFKSS

-380 AVETQEDNTK
+380 IKEEQEDNTK
-390 LVYEDSKFKVVDKTT
+390 LVYQDDKFKIVDKTT
-405 NEEIVQGQTAED
+405 NKEVVQKQPLQGLDET
-417 SLSASLAQKAID
+417 LLAQK
-429 GLAQDSKEN
+429 SKEAFAKETTEN
-438 TKPIAERNEKITQE
+438 SKVIDEKTQNIAFEKEIQQETKPIAELIPETKKEVSAKSIDIAPKKETVVKKE
-452 KETKPVVASK
+452 ESKTSIKAEVSTVTKSIEPETKPVISVS
-462 PIVEEEKTK
+462 
-471 VKEAKEETKP
+471 ET
-481 VVALKSDTKKVA
+481 
-493 SKPLTSKTE
+493 
-502 EIVVK
+502 
-507 TEEPKTSI
+507 PK
-515 KPDVAKV
+515 A
-522 TKTAEVKPE
+522 
-531 SKPVVVAPEA
+531 
-541 VKTETPKE
+541 ETPKE
-549 NKPVEVE
+549 NEVLEVEV
-556 ILNDIDSP
+556 LNDIDSP

-571 NVFNERMN
+571 NVFNERVN
-579 AARFMKVLR
+579 AARFMKSLR
-588 DNGLNPNYFVNPTNN
+588 DKGLDPNYFTNPVNN
-603 YMYVYLGY
+603 YMYVYLDY
-611 VTSREEAD
+611 VSTRQDAD

-625 LNNLYTEEMWIL
+625 LNNSYTEEMWIL
-637 VVNMNK
+637 VVNMNN

>member
-1 MSKFMNPIRYKNLFF
+1 
-16 LLFFISVNLCHAQMA
+16 MA

-66 YNDQSIDAITNDEV
+66 YNDQSIDAITNDEI

-96 SSAALFQKD
+96 SSAALFQKN

-120 TYKYESGYKKGEDKF
+120 TYKYESGYKKGQDKF
-135 VAFDNTREPFEEVLV
+135 VAFDNTREPFEEIVV
-150 KFPTQKEYTAIKGE
+150 KFPDQKEYATIKGE
-164 IIFDGLKQKE
+164 IIFDGLKHKE

-185 NITEQVKALENPFGF
+185 DITEQVKALKNPFGF
-200 YSVANIRAT
+200 YTVGNVRAT

-284 LFMFGSTKNK
+284 LFMFGSSKNK

-322 YRIPDSK
+322 YRIPDGK

-350 NNLDEATVRFKSS
+350 NNMDEATVRFKSS

-372 AMAIETKP
+372 AMAIETKS
-380 AVETQEDNTK
+380 AVEAQADTTK
-390 LVYEDSKFKVVDKTT
+390 LVYEGNTFKVVDKTT
-405 NEEIVQGQTAED
+405 NEEIVQNQTAND
-417 SLSASLAQKAID
+417 SLSTSLAQKAID

-438 TKPIAERNEKITQE
+438 TKAIVAEVEKIPE
-452 KETKPVVASK
+452 IKETKQEPKPAVTSK
-462 PIVEEEKTK
+462 P
-471 VKEAKEETKP
+471 EAKKEPSTPIAKKET
-481 VVALKSDTKKVA
+481 VTKK
-493 SKPLTSKTE
+493 
-502 EIVVK
+502 
-507 TEEPKTSI
+507 EEPKTAV
-515 KPDVAKV
+515 KPDVVKV
-522 TKTAEVKPE
+522 TKTDEVKPE
-531 SKPVVVAPEA
+531 SKPVVVASSET
-541 VKTETPKE
+541 VKSEKPKE

-556 ILNDIDSP
+556 VLNDIDSP

-588 DNGLNPNYFVNPTNN
+588 DKGLNPNYFVNPVNN

-637 VVNMNK
+637 VINMNK

>member
-1 MSKFMNPIRYKNLFF
+1 MNRKRCKNLFL
-16 LLFFISVNLCHAQMA
+16 LLFFISVSWCQAQMA
-31 VPFKERYKAN
+31 IPFKERYKSN

-66 YNDQSIDAITNDEV
+66 YNDQSINAITNDEI
-80 DMEYIDIDT
+80 DMEYIDIDD

-135 VAFDNTREPFEEVLV
+135 VAFDKTREPFEEIFV
-150 KFPTQKEYTAIKGE
+150 KFPDQKEYTTIKGE
-164 IIFDGLKQKE
+164 IIFDGLKDKK

-185 NITEQVKALENPFGF
+185 DVTQQVQELGNPFGF
-200 YSVANIRAT
+200 YTVANIKAT

-226 YEDASMSEKF
+226 YEDLSMSEKF

-247 SESVNVIFKGFKTQ
+247 SESVNVVFKGFKTL
-261 PQGNVQVKL
+261 PEGNVNVKL

-294 DFTNVKTVT
+294 DFTNVKTIT

-317 DEHFK
+317 DEQFR

-350 NNLDEATVRFKSS
+350 NNLDEATVQFKSS

-380 AVETQEDNTK
+380 IKEEQEDNTK
-390 LVYEDSKFKVVDKTT
+390 LVYQDDKFKIVDKTT
-405 NEEIVQGQTAED
+405 NKEVVQKQPLQGLDET
-417 SLSASLAQKAID
+417 LLAQK
-429 GLAQDSKEN
+429 SKEAFAKETTEN
-438 TKPIAERNEKITQE
+438 SKVIDEKTQNIAFEKEIQQETKPIAELIPETKKEVSAKSIDIAPKKETVVKKE
-452 KETKPVVASK
+452 ESKTSIKAEVSTVTKSIEPETKPVIAVS
-462 PIVEEEKTK
+462 
-471 VKEAKEETKP
+471 ET
-481 VVALKSDTKKVA
+481 
-493 SKPLTSKTE
+493 
-502 EIVVK
+502 
-507 TEEPKTSI
+507 PK
-515 KPDVAKV
+515 A
-522 TKTAEVKPE
+522 
-531 SKPVVVAPEA
+531 
-541 VKTETPKE
+541 ETPKE
-549 NKPVEVE
+549 NEVLEVEV
-556 ILNDIDSP
+556 LNDIDSP

-571 NVFNERMN
+571 NVFNERVN
-579 AARFMKVLR
+579 AARFMKSLR
-588 DNGLNPNYFVNPTNN
+588 DKGLDPNYFTNPVNN
-603 YMYVYLGY
+603 YMYVYLDY
-611 VTSREEAD
+611 VSTRQDAD

-625 LNNLYTEEMWIL
+625 LNNSYTEEMWIL
-637 VVNMNK
+637 VVNMNN

>member
-1 MSKFMNPIRYKNLFF
+1 MNRKRCKNLFL
-16 LLFFISVNLCHAQMA
+16 LLFFISVSWCQAQMA
-31 VPFKERYKAN
+31 IPFKERYKAN

-66 YNDQSIDAITNDEV
+66 YNDQSINAITNDEI
-80 DMEYIDIDT
+80 DMEYIDIDD

-105 EASKKIVYAGLYWSA
+105 EASKKIIYAGLYWSA

-135 VAFDNTREPFEEVLV
+135 VAFDKTREPFEEIFV
-150 KFPTQKEYTAIKGE
+150 KFPDQKEYTTIKGE
-164 IIFDGLKQKE
+164 IIFDGLKDKK

-185 NITEQVKALENPFGF
+185 DVTQQVQELGNPFGF
-200 YSVANIRAT
+200 YTVANIKAT

-226 YEDASMSEKF
+226 YEDLSMSEKF

-247 SESVNVIFKGFKTQ
+247 SESVNVVFKGFKTL
-261 PQGNVQVKL
+261 PEGNVNVKL

-294 DFTNVKTVT
+294 DFTNVKTIT

-317 DEHFK
+317 DEQFR

-350 NNLDEATVRFKSS
+350 NNLDEATVQFKSS

-380 AVETQEDNTK
+380 IKEEQEDNTK
-390 LVYEDSKFKVVDKTT
+390 LVYQDDKFKIVDKTT
-405 NEEIVQGQTAED
+405 NKEVVQKQPLQGSDET
-417 SLSASLAQKAID
+417 LLAQK
-429 GLAQDSKEN
+429 SKEAFAKDTSEN
-438 TKPIAERNEKITQE
+438 SKVIDEKTQNIAFEKEIQQETKPIAELIPETKKEVSAKSIDIAPKKETVVKKE
-452 KETKPVVASK
+452 EPKTLIKAEVSTVTKSIEPETKPVISVS
-462 PIVEEEKTK
+462 
-471 VKEAKEETKP
+471 ET
-481 VVALKSDTKKVA
+481 
-493 SKPLTSKTE
+493 
-502 EIVVK
+502 
-507 TEEPKTSI
+507 PK
-515 KPDVAKV
+515 A
-522 TKTAEVKPE
+522 
-531 SKPVVVAPEA
+531 
-541 VKTETPKE
+541 ETPKE
-549 NKPVEVE
+549 NEVLEVEV
-556 ILNDIDSP
+556 LNDIDSP

-571 NVFNERMN
+571 NVFNERVN
-579 AARFMKVLR
+579 AARFMKSLR
-588 DNGLNPNYFVNPTNN
+588 DKGLDPNYFTNPVNN
-603 YMYVYLGY
+603 YMYVYLDY
-611 VTSREEAD
+611 VSTRQDAD

-625 LNNLYTEEMWIL
+625 LNNSYTEEMWIL
-637 VVNMNK
+637 VVNMNN

>member
-1 MSKFMNPIRYKNLFF
+1 MNRIRYKILFF

-57 DKKNSPNDP
+57 DKKKSPNDP
-66 YNDQSIDAITNDEV
+66 YNDQSIDAITNDEI

-96 SSAALFQKD
+96 SSAALFQKN
-105 EASKKIVYAGLYWSA
+105 EASKKIIYAGLYWSA

-150 KFPTQKEYTAIKGE
+150 KFPDQKEYSTIKGE
-164 IIFDGLKQKE
+164 IIFDGLKHRE

-185 NITEQVKALENPFGF
+185 DITEQVKALKNPFGF
-200 YSVANIRAT
+200 YTVGNVRAT

-247 SESVNVIFKGFKTQ
+247 SESVNVVFKGFKTQ

-284 LFMFGSTKNK
+284 LFMFGSSKNK

-322 YRIPDSK
+322 YRIPDGK

-350 NNLDEATVRFKSS
+350 NNMDEATVRFKSS

-372 AMAIETKP
+372 SMAIETKP
-380 AVETQEDNTK
+380 AVEKQEDNTK
-390 LVYEDSKFKVVDKTT
+390 LVYEDNKFKVVDKTT
-405 NEEIVQGQTAED
+405 NEEIVQNQTTED
-417 SLSASLAQKAID
+417 STAALLALKA
-429 GLAQDSKEN
+429 KEAFTQN
-438 TKPIAERNEKITQE
+438 TLENSKPIAEQNK
-452 KETKPVVASK
+452 KNA
-462 PIVEEEKTK
+462 
-471 VKEAKEETKP
+471 EAKEIKQETKQVTVSKQETKKEVSTVSSSPIAKKEMVVKKEESEVKTP
-481 VVALKSDTKKVA
+481 VKKEVALANKNN
-493 SKPLTSKTE
+493 E
-502 EIVVK
+502 VK
-507 TEEPKTSI
+507 TQTS
-515 KPDVAKV
+515 PVAV
-522 TKTAEVKPE
+522 VSETVK
-531 SKPVVVAPEA
+531 S
-541 VKTETPKE
+541 ETPNEIKA
-549 NKPVEVE
+549 VEV
-556 ILNDIDSP
+556 LNDIDSP

-571 NVFNERMN
+571 NVFNERVN
-579 AARFMKVLR
+579 AARFMKSLR
-588 DNGLNPNYFVNPTNN
+588 DKGLNPNYFTNPANN

-611 VTSREEAD
+611 VTTRQEAD
-619 KLIENK
+619 KLLENK
-625 LNNLYTEEMWIL
+625 LNNLYTEETWIL

>member
-1 MSKFMNPIRYKNLFF
+1 
-16 LLFFISVNLCHAQMA
+16 MA

-57 DKKNSPNDP
+57 DKKNSPNNP
-66 YNDQSIDAITNDEV
+66 YNDQSIDAITNDEI

-96 SSAALFQKD
+96 SSAALFQKN

-135 VAFDNTREPFEEVLV
+135 VAFDKSRESFQDVLV
-150 KFPTQKEYTAIKGE
+150 KFPDQKEYATIKGE
-164 IIFDGLKQKE
+164 IIFDGLKHKE

-185 NITEQVKALENPFGF
+185 DITEQVKDLKNPFGF
-200 YSVANIRAT
+200 YTVANVRAT

-247 SESVNVIFKGFKTQ
+247 NEVVDVVFTGFKTQ
-261 PQGNVQVKL
+261 PQGNVHVKL

-284 LFMFGSTKNK
+284 LFMFGSSKKK

-350 NNLDEATVRFKSS
+350 NDLDEATVRFKST

-380 AVETQEDNTK
+380 AIETQEDNTK
-390 LVYEDSKFKVVDKTT
+390 FVYENNTFKLVDKTT
-405 NEEIVQGQTAED
+405 NEEIVQNQTAVD
-417 SLSASLAQKAID
+417 SLSASLAQKTID
-429 GLAQDSKEN
+429 GLAQVSKEKIKPVAKQN
-438 TKPIAERNEKITQE
+438 EIIPQNKETKPRVEKEKAIV

-462 PIVEEEKTK
+462 PD
-471 VKEAKEETKP
+471 AKKD
-481 VVALKSDTKKVA
+481 VSR
-493 SKPLTSKTE
+493 PLTSKKE
-502 EIVVK
+502 EVVAK
-507 TEEPKTSI
+507 KEDPKTS
-515 KPDVAKV
+515 KKQDVAKV
-522 TKTAEVKPE
+522 VKSDEVKTE
-531 SKPVVVAPEA
+531 SKPVVVSEAAKPEN
-541 VKTETPKE
+541 PKE
-549 NKPVEVE
+549 TKPKEIEV
-556 ILNDIDSP
+556 LNDIDSP

-571 NVFNERMN
+571 NVFNERVN
-579 AARFMKVLR
+579 AARFMKSLR
-588 DNGLNPNYFVNPTNN
+588 DKGLDPNYFVNPANN
-603 YMYVYLGY
+603 YMYVYLSY
-611 VTSREEAD
+611 VNSRDEAE
-619 KLIENK
+619 KLVENK

-637 VVNMNK
+637 VINMNK

>member
-1 MSKFMNPIRYKNLFF
+1 MNRKRYKNLF
-16 LLFFISVNLCHAQMA
+16 LSLFFISVNLCHAQMA

-57 DKKNSPNDP
+57 DRKNSPNDP
-66 YNDQSIDAITNDEV
+66 YNDQSIDAITNDEI

-96 SSAALFQKD
+96 SSAALFQKN

-135 VAFDNTREPFEEVLV
+135 VAFDNTREAFEEVLV
-150 KFPTQKEYTAIKGE
+150 KFPDQKEYSTVNGE
-164 IIFDGLKQKE
+164 IIFDGLKHKE

-185 NITEQVKALENPFGF
+185 DITEQVKALDNPFGF
-200 YSVANIRAT
+200 YMVANVRAT

-247 SESVNVIFKGFKTQ
+247 SESVNVVFKGFKTQ

-284 LFMFGSTKNK
+284 LFMFGSSKNK

-390 LVYEDSKFKVVDKTT
+390 LVYEDNKLKLVDKIS
-405 NEEIVQGQTAED
+405 NEEIVHNKPKVD
-417 SLSASLAQKAID
+417 SDETLLALKA
-429 GLAQDSKEN
+429 KEALTKDN
-438 TKPIAERNEKITQE
+438 VEYSKPITEQSQKIAEI
-452 KETKPVVASK
+452 KEIKSEPKPVAASK
-462 PIVEEEKTK
+462 P
-471 VKEAKEETKP
+471 ETKKEVSTP
-481 VVALKSDTKKVA
+481 PIAKKE
-493 SKPLTSKTE
+493 T
-502 EIVVK
+502 VVK
-507 TEEPKTSI
+507 KEEPKTSV
-515 KPDVAKV
+515 KPDVEIVA
-522 TKTAEVKPE
+522 KTAEVKPK
-531 SKPVVVAPEA
+531 SNPIVAAAEA
-541 VKTETPKE
+541 IKTETPKE
-549 NKPVEVE
+549 SKQPEIEV
-556 ILNDIDSP
+556 LNDIDSP

-571 NVFNERMN
+571 NVFNERVN
-579 AARFMKVLR
+579 AARFMKSLR
-588 DNGLNPNYFVNPTNN
+588 DKGLNPNYFTNPANN
-603 YMYVYLGY
+603 YMYVYLGF
-611 VTSREEAD
+611 VNSREEAD
-619 KLIENK
+619 KLINSK
-625 LNNLYTEEMWIL
+625 LNNLYNEEMWIL